1 MNLNR
6 KQGRAPKSI
15 QDNTNQKHFLEL
27 ECLFLKLQVQETN
40 WEEIVSVENQITVL
54 EGQVEVFY
62 KRCGIHKEL
71 RKETWRT
78 GQDMWLWIIKDY

>member
-6 KQGRAPKSI
+6 MQGRAPKSI

-40 WEEIVSVENQITVL
+40 WEEIVSVENQITVWKVKWKYFIND
-54 EGQVEVFY
+54 VEFI
-62 KRCGIHKEL
+62 RN
-71 RKETWRT
+71 
-78 GQDMWLWIIKDY
+78 